1 MNEAARPAQRA
12 PGPQQATRPTRNRST
27 ALWIAGAFATCT
39 GPGPS
44 RCSPRWAQGSG
55 ARTRQATARQSFV
68 LFWPAY
74 CPGALAAL
82 FGPSFQ
88 TWRRRVR
95 EFGRAFCGRALR
107 APRVG
112 RLAHLQVMRPRATP
126 SSSLVAPLRA
136 PICLR
141 FFGGSPAARARSQRL
156 VAPAHRRPE
165 LHHFRVC
172 SGFLQASRFCERQV
186 SDGVFAVCASL
197 RGGSGAEG
205 DGVRPARPHIR
216 RQAVALGPFKP
227 LTLPSRL
234 KPQPPDRSIGCA

>member
-1 MNEAARPAQRA
+1 DCALDRR
-12 PGPQQATRPTRNRST
+12 RLRN
-27 ALWIAGAFATCT
+27 LHW
-39 GPGPS
+39 P
-44 RCSPRWAQGSG
+44 WAV
-55 ARTRQATARQSFV
+55 AV
-68 LFWPAY
+68 
-74 CPGALAAL
+74 LAAL
-82 FGPSFQ
+82 GAGERGTHAPSHGAAVLCAVLACLLP
-88 TWRRRVR
+88 WRPRRLVR
-95 EFGRAFCGRALR
+95 PELSDLAAARARIWACILR
-107 APRVG
+107 PRSSRTSG
-112 RLAHLQVMRPRATP
+112 WSPGSPTSVMRPRATP

-227 LTLPSRL
+227 LTLPSRV
-234 KPQPPDRSIGCA
+234 KPPPPDRAIGCA